1 MPCQNMLVAR
11 RLQNISCVSLQRKA
25 CACSTTLHC
34 SQEDVGRAFLSADC
48 TYRPR
53 LRSGFVSDRC
63 IGRHCSWN
71 TITALQLRGTAD
83 RATITALR
91 LRRTADSAAY
101 RQHRQAG
108 SNTARGTR
116 RSLENRTISR
126 NRKIQASIAGVYS
139 SHEKH
144 VPARRRFIAHRRT
157 PADWNTITAR
167 STGKQG

>member
-1 MPCQNMLVAR
+1 MPCQNKFVAR

-34 SQEDVGRAFLSADC
+34 SQEDANRAFR
-48 TYRPR
+48 TYRPCLR
-53 LRSGFVSDRC
+53 LGFVSDHC

-71 TITALQLRGTAD
+71 TITALQLRTTAD
-83 RATITALR
+83 SATITALQ

-116 RSLENRTISR
+116 RSR
-126 NRKIQASIAGVYS
+126 NRKIQASIAGVHS
-139 SHEKH
+139 SQRK
-144 VPARRRFIAHRRT
+144 ACACSTTLHRSQED
-157 PADWNTITAR
+157 ASSWNTITAQ